1 MDHIPMAEFVHNH
14 HPHSTT
20 GKSPFYLMLGYEP
33 QAIPSII
40 ETTHLPA
47 LEDCLRNL
55 DTSRKE
61 ALAAHKL
68 AQQLMRNQIKSK
80 FTPFKVNDQVW
91 LEARNLK

>member
-1 MDHIPMAEFVHNH
+1 
-14 HPHSTT
+14 
-20 GKSPFYLMLGYEP
+20 MLGYEP

-47 LEDCLRNL
+47 LEECLRNL

-61 ALAAHKL
+61 ALATHKL
-68 AQQLMRNQIKSK
+68 TQLMKNWIKTK
-80 FTPFKVNDQVW
+80 FTPFKVNDKVW